1 VAVLVDVVGRVV
13 DETGAGIEGARV
25 EFRPADGGSP
35 VPVSSDPAGNF
46 HANLAADGEYAIRA
60 ERQGFYVYQ
69 GSQSFAAGPS
79 QLTVTL
85 NHVQEFSEKVDVTA
99 SSPPIDPQQP
109 SDHRELV
116 NAEIQAIPFPASQ
129 DYRNALA
136 LLDGVVLDNQGIL
149 HFNGGS
155 ANQANYT
162 LDGFNMSDPVSPPT
176 SRAAVSRRKTAAAP
190 PACSM

>member
-46 HANLAADGEYAIRA
+46 RANLAADGEYAIRA
-60 ERQGFYVYQ
+60 ERQGFYLYQ

-99 SSPPIDPQQP
+99 SPPPIDPQQP
-109 SDHRELV
+109 SDHKELV
-116 NAEIQAIPFPASQ
+116 NAEIQAIPGSRFAGLSQYPGPAWMAWCSITP
-129 DYRNALA
+129 A
-136 LLDGVVLDNQGIL
+136 IPI
-149 HFNGGS
+149 S
-155 ANQANYT
+155 
-162 LDGFNMSDPVSPPT
+162 
-176 SRAAVSRRKTAAAP
+176 TAARP
-190 PACSM
+190 IRPTTRSTGSTCPIPSPANWKRA